1 MEKNRLFILLFCGCI
16 ALFLNG
22 CAKREIK
29 NIGSRGTNIICFGDS
44 LTFGYGVGSGEDY
57 PSALTKIMNMPVIN
71 AGIDGD
77 TSIEA
82 LRRID
87 SDVLNRKPLLVIVE
101 FGGNDFLRKV
111 PKEVT
116 ANNVR
121 EMVEKIQKKGAMVA
135 IVDSSAG
142 LFLREYRLLLSRIA
156 RQSQAIF
163 VPAVLSGIIT
173 DPSMKS
179 DFIHPNGEGYKLIA
193 QRVYRAILPYL
204 EKNIRLNNPKK

>member
-1 MEKNRLFILLFCGCI
+1 MVLL
-16 ALFLNG
+16 LNG
-22 CAKREIK
+22 CTKREIK
-29 NIGSRGTNIICFGDS
+29 NIGSKGANIICFGDS
-44 LTFGYGVGSGEDY
+44 LTFGYGVGGGEDY
-57 PSALTKIMNMPVIN
+57 PSALADMMNMPVIN

-82 LRRID
+82 LKRID
-87 SDVLNRKPLLVIVE
+87 SDILNRKPFLVIVE

-121 EMVEKIQKKGAMVA
+121 EMVEQIQKKGAMVA
-135 IVDSSAG
+135 IVDVSAG
-142 LFLREYRLLLSRIA
+142 LFLREYRILLSRIA
-156 RQSQAIF
+156 RQNQAIF

-179 DFIHPNGEGYKLIA
+179 DFIHPNGEGYKLVA
-193 QRVYRAILPYL
+193 QRVYRAISPYL
-204 EKNIRLNNPKK
+204 EKKIRLNNPKK